1 MLCAAGGVMS
11 YDVVYSGW
19 GDDIMLCT
27 AGGVMSYDVVYS
39 EWGDDI

>member
-1 MLCAAGGVMS
+1 MMLFTVDGVMT
-11 YDVVYSGW
+11 YNVVYSGW

-39 EWGDDI
+39 I